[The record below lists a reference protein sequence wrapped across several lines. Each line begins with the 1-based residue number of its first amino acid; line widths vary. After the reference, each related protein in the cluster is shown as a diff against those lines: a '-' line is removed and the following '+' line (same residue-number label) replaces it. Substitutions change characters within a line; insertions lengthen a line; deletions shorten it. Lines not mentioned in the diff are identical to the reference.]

1 MATSF
6 FVYRKGDTTIVGH
19 TGSQAGF
26 RAFVYWNPVT
36 KDAVIAAFN
45 TSNEADPSASTK
57 GYDALRQVA
66 RTLLR

>member
-1 MATSF
+1 
-6 FVYRKGDTTIVGH
+6 
-19 TGSQAGF
+19 
-26 RAFVYWNPVT
+26 VT